1 MVVVDKD
8 GFVTVLC
15 IAVCTTKFRKC
26 VCMCCTV
33 TFTNR
38 RSSLILT
45 GSYFCSPEIGPSYH
59 YYHKTP
65 SSEAIVELPLAAF
78 RGLRLFRR
86 PEFFTSK

>member
-1 MVVVDKD
+1 MLYGQD
-8 GFVTVLC
+8 
-15 IAVCTTKFRKC
+15 
-26 VCMCCTV
+26 
-33 TFTNR
+33 TNHPMLNYHNRHHAHSQPRR

-45 GSYFCSPEIGPSYH
+45 GSYLCSPEIGPSYH
-59 YYHKTP
+59 YYHKTL